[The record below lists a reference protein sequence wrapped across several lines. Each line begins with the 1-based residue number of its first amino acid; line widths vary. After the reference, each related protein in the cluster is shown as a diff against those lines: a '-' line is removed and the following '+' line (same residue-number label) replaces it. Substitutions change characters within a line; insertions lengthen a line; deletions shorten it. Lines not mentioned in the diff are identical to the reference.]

1 MTDLFESIVEP
12 LQRSAA
18 VKSVFGDA
26 IPAQGKTI
34 IPVARI
40 GYGFG
45 GGGGKGVRHE
55 VPDEGSGG
63 GGGVMAIPLG
73 VFEVTD
79 TQTRFIPLHEKRKVV
94 AGALIGF
101 CLGVLW
107 ARRAVNHT
115 LKTGQGD
122 SRMMS

>member
-1 MTDLFESIVEP
+1 MTELFKSIVEP
-12 LQRSAA
+12 LQSSAA

-55 VPDEGSGG
+55 TPVERTSGG
-63 GGGVMAIPLG
+63 GGMMAIPLG
-73 VFEVTD
+73 VFEITD
-79 TQTRFIPLHEKRKVV
+79 TQTRFIPLNEKRRIV
-94 AGALIGF
+94 AAGLIGL
-101 CLGVLW
+101 CLGILW
-107 ARRAVNHT
+107 ARRR
-115 LKTGQGD
+115 TGVIK
-122 SRMMS
+122 RVP